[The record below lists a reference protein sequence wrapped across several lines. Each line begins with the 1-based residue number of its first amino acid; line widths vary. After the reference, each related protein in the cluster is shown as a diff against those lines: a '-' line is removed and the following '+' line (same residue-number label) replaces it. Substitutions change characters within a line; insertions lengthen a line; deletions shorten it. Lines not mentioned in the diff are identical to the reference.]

1 MGLRSIH
8 GTMWAPNASTCLS
21 CRMTPDVENN
31 DEVVRPSWSA
41 SARFVPRVFVRP
53 ALEFIQ
59 VEAAGG
65 IVLLVGAVVALIWA
79 NSPWSGSYHSL
90 WDVHVNVEI
99 GGLVQL
105 DHLTLR
111 DWVNDA
117 AMAVFFFVVGLEI
130 KRELVLGE
138 LRNPRAAA
146 LPALAA
152 VGGMV
157 VPALIYLAFNAG
169 TTTSKGWGIPM
180 ATDIAF
186 AVGVI
191 SLLGTRVPPGAKLFL
206 LTLAIVDDLGAILV
220 IAAFYTGNISFGWLG
235 TAVAACCVAAGLSR
249 MNVRSLVP
257 YLGLGVFAWYGLLES
272 GVHATLM
279 GVAFGF
285 ITPVWSFYSPAHFVP
300 HARRLVDDVQRA
312 LDDESLD
319 TYEYERVGAALGDL
333 RRLATETE
341 SPLERLEKRLN
352 PWVSFV
358 VVPLFALANAG
369 VPLSGD
375 LLQGAWD
382 DRVVLGVVF
391 GLVVGKT
398 LGVFSATWLACRLGV
413 GSLPAQTTWPLL
425 FGVSMCAGIGFTV
438 SLFVTNLSFTDAAT
452 TDAAKL
458 GVLVASALAGI
469 AGFTILRVRGS
480 ANRA

>member
-1 MGLRSIH
+1 
-8 GTMWAPNASTCLS
+8 
-21 CRMTPDVENN
+21 MTSEVEHH
-31 DEVVRPSWSA
+31 DEVVRPAWSA
-41 SARFVPRVFVRP
+41 SGRFVPRVFVRP
-53 ALEFIQ
+53 AQEFIQ

-65 IVLLVGAVVALIWA
+65 IVLLVAAVVAMVWA

-99 GGLVQL
+99 GGLVRL

-111 DWVNDA
+111 DWINDA

-146 LPALAA
+146 LPAIAA
-152 VGGMV
+152 LGGMV

-169 TTTSKGWGIPM
+169 TSTSNGWGIPM

-191 SLLGTRVPPGAKLFL
+191 SLLGERVPSGAKLFL

-220 IAAFYTGNISFGWLG
+220 IAVFYTENISFEWLG
-235 TAVAACCVAAGLSR
+235 TAIVACFAAASLSR
-249 MNVRSLVP
+249 VNVRSLVP
-257 YLGLGVFAWYGLLES
+257 YLCLGVFAWYGLLES
-272 GVHATLM
+272 GVHATLI

-285 ITPVWSFYSPAHFVP
+285 ITPAWSFYSPAHFVP
-300 HARRLVDDVQRA
+300 QARRLVDDVQKA
-312 LDDESLD
+312 FDDDILN
-319 TYEYERVGAALGDL
+319 TNEYEHVGAALGDL

-369 VPLSGD
+369 VPLSAD
-375 LLQGAWD
+375 SLSGAWS

-413 GSLPAQTTWPLL
+413 GSLPAQTSWPLML
-425 FGVSMCAGIGFTV
+425 GVSMCAGVGFTV
-438 SLFVTNLSFTDAAT
+438 ALFVTNLSFTDPTT
-452 TDAAKL
+452 TDSAKL
-458 GVLVASALAGI
+458 GVLVASVLAGFG
-469 AGFTILRVRGS
+469 GFAFLRLRGS
-480 ANRA
+480 ANRGDEMRSEDPWKVSV